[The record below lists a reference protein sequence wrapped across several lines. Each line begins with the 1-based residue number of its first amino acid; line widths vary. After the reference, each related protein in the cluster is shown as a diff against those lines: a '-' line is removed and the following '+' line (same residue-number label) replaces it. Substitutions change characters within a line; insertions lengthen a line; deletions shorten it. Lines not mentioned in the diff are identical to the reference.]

1 MGRAEDLPPPS
12 RTYAATPSSERRF
25 PLRQEARRGG
35 SIWQALFRHG
45 VLGLRLAPEAFW
57 HLSWREWQ
65 MLTAAPEMAV
75 LSRQALEDL
84 MREFPDE

>member
-1 MGRAEDLPPPS
+1 MGRESVVAPPTASRSPLPING
-12 RTYAATPSSERRF
+12 AGE
-25 PLRQEARRGG
+25 E
-35 SIWQALFRHG
+35 IWAALFRHG

-57 HLSWREWQ
+57 HLSWREWR
-65 MLTAAPEMAV
+65 MLTETPEMAV

>member
-1 MGRAEDLPPPS
+1 MGNGGIAPPTASRSPLPVNGAGED
-12 RTYAATPSSERRF
+12 
-25 PLRQEARRGG
+25 
-35 SIWQALFRHG
+35 IWISLFRHG
-45 VLGLRLAPEAFW
+45 VLGLRLTPEAFW
-57 HLSWREWQ
+57 RLSWREWQ

>member
-1 MGRAEDLPPPS
+1 M
-12 RTYAATPSSERRF
+12 ATDW
-25 PLRQEARRGG
+25 A
-35 SIWQALFRHG
+35 ALFRHG
-45 VLGLRLAPEAFW
+45 VLGLRLTPEAFW
-57 HLSWREWQ
+57 HLSWREWR

>member
-1 MGRAEDLPPPS
+1 MVIGKAPLRQPCGLPPP
-12 RTYAATPSSERRF
+12 P
-25 PLRQEARRGG
+25 
-35 SIWQALFRHG
+35 QAGAYKMDWASFFRHG

-57 HLSWREWQ
+57 RLSWREWQ

-75 LSRQALEDL
+75 LSRTALEDL

>member
-1 MGRAEDLPPPS
+1 
-12 RTYAATPSSERRF
+12 
-25 PLRQEARRGG
+25 
-35 SIWQALFRHG
+35 LFRHG

-57 HLSWREWQ
+57 HLSWREWK

>member
-1 MGRAEDLPPPS
+1 MDSGGVAPPTASRSPLPING
-12 RTYAATPSSERRF
+12 AG
-25 PLRQEARRGG
+25 EA
-35 SIWQALFRHG
+35 IWISLFRHG

-65 MLTAAPEMAV
+65 MLSAAPQQAV